1 MGHHHLCRIN
11 GLETPW
17 YWTWM
22 SLKHWYTLNRGKKHP
37 EPEVSIICNT
47 SLIETGVGTW
57 KTTVCVQL
65 DITKPDVQIA
75 QIKTETTFKINSTAF
90 YCLRH
95 NWAFFK
101 MNRAVKAVKS
111 KCLSPQCD
119 EIHLQSF
126 FASKDGARKTELF
139 AYVISRKRS
148 ANEQN
153 QLRNDAFHVKTSQ
166 SAKN

>member
-1 MGHHHLCRIN
+1 M
-11 GLETPW
+11 E
-17 YWTWM
+17 
-22 SLKHWYTLNRGKKHP
+22 
-37 EPEVSIICNT
+37 
-47 SLIETGVGTW
+47 
-57 KTTVCVQL
+57 L
-65 DITKPDVQIA
+65 DITKPEVQIA

-90 YCLRH
+90 YCLRRK
-95 NWAFFK
+95 AFFK

-126 FASKDGARKTELF
+126 FASKDGARKTEFF